1 VIFPSLPTG
10 MESSVQLVGE
20 TIRLSRSLAR
30 VNVQSISNVTTLRQ
44 RQDCY
49 CDSLNTLGRDR
60 SCPENQ
66 WYNVDPS
73 KWLIYALS
81 KLGLAEGL
89 VRCDSSSRVGIRPRN
104 PVLADIGNIA
114 GKASPPTLPSPIAWG
129 RVREGARS
137 S

>member
-1 VIFPSLPTG
+1 
-10 MESSVQLVGE
+10 MESSVQLMDE
-20 TIRLSRSLAR
+20 TLRLSRSWAR
-30 VNVQSISNVTTLRQ
+30 VTSKPISSATMFRQ

-89 VRCDSSSRVGIRPRN
+89 ARCDLNSRAGIRPRN
-104 PVLADIGNIA
+104 PVLADIGD
-114 GKASPPTLPSPIAWG
+114 IAWE
-129 RVREGARS
+129 RVAAANPRLQENRS
-137 S
+137 